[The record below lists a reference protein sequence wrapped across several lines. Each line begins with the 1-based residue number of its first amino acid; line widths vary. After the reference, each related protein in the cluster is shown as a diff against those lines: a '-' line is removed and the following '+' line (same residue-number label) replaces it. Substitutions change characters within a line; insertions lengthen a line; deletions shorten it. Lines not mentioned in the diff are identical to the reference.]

1 MLVLIMEQ
9 EVVFVEFLQ
18 VEVAV
23 QVNLQLQ

>member
-18 VEVAV
+18 VEVVV